1 MQRIVSQNPNENIVS
16 TLKKVQDA
24 QIGLDKSL
32 STKALRSL
40 ADGTIAPEEAATLLL
55 SRDTSASQMNR
66 VMQFFSDND
75 AARETIKR
83 TIISDILGSVDEE
96 IFANVGAAS
105 SLRKALEAYKPDM
118 LNKVLGKQQV
128 IDIKEFS
135 KMLEFLSDTGRTG
148 AGGLAAQSIR
158 TGMVTAPGANL
169 KKGIR
174 FKALNHILNNPSTI
188 RKALEFKAG
197 RTSGEATVQSVSQ
210 IINESVAQ
218 VTGSGVPITERASGL
233 GRGIV
238 GGLRAANRGQTAIRQ
253 GGVRALLADQEARGT
268 VPTPRPID
276 IPEVSMPMNLE
287 NLQIEKRVDPRV
299 AMQQMNLRER
309 AKSNPYIAAT
319 LLGGLG
325 NADLL

>member
-1 MQRIVSQNPNENIVS
+1 
-16 TLKKVQDA
+16 
-24 QIGLDKSL
+24 
-32 STKALRSL
+32 
-40 ADGTIAPEEAATLLL
+40 
-55 SRDTSASQMNR
+55 
-66 VMQFFSDND
+66 
-75 AARETIKR
+75 
-83 TIISDILGSVDEE
+83 
-96 IFANVGAAS
+96 
-105 SLRKALEAYKPDM
+105 M

-169 KKGIR
+169 KKGIK
-174 FKALNHILNNPSTI
+174 FKALNHILNNPNTI

-238 GGLRAANRGQTAIRQ
+238 GGLKAANRGKTAIRQ
-253 GGVRALLADQEARGT
+253 AGARALLADQEARGT
-268 VPTPRPID
+268 VPTPNPID
-276 IPEVSMPMNLE
+276 IPEVSMPIE
-287 NLQIEKRVDPRV
+287 NIPEVRLSNEADPNQKFLR
-299 AMQQMNLRER
+299 QQMNLRER